1 MPRKYDVSLL
11 FLVRKKQGSRVFRLS
26 FEALVEADQSLDP
39 SSALKVERSWANY

>member
-1 MPRKYDVSLL
+1 MFHFYFLL
-11 FLVRKKQGSRVFRLS
+11 EKNKAVVFRLS